1 MAASGQQG
9 PFAGTVSKVRFRIR
23 KRTIEPTAASH
34 NDLFVGYV
42 GFAISKR
49 KQLVGADLVAC

>member
-1 MAASGQQG
+1 MRKIG
-9 PFAGTVSKVRFRIR
+9 FRII

-49 KQLVGADLVAC
+49 KQLVRADKSARMRG